1 MKKLILF
8 FIDGLGLGPDDPVSN
23 PMRTLFTELM
33 SGEKLI
39 NREKPLFFPGGVL
52 VPTDAL
58 LDVPGIPQS
67 ATGQTSLFTGIN
79 AQKHIG
85 LHLSAYPGDK
95 LKKLIEEYS
104 IMKVLSSRG
113 ISTTAANLYSQ
124 EFFLKR
130 RNSRRNL
137 FPVSTLTIKASGSGF
152 RYLEDYAVGMAVF
165 ADITNE
171 LIRKRGYRIDLIKP
185 ERAAANMLN
194 ILADH
199 EFVFFEYFMTDLYGH
214 KRNVEELI
222 KCRDVLDR
230 FMKALM
236 DGIDSM
242 NAGILVVSDHGNAE
256 DVTTLVH
263 TTNMVPT
270 LLFTENRSDQKLFA
284 ERVKNLTDVY
294 HAVIEYF
301 HADE

>member
-8 FIDGLGLGPDDPVSN
+8 FIDGLGLGQDDPVNN
-23 PMRTLFTELM
+23 PMRNLFTELM

-39 NREKPLFFPGGVL
+39 SRDKPLFFPGGVL
-52 VPTDAL
+52 VPTDAFL
-58 LDVPGIPQS
+58 GVPGIPQS

-85 LHLSAYPGDK
+85 LHLSAYPDSE
-95 LKKLIEEYS
+95 LKKLIEEHS
-104 IMKVLSSRG
+104 LMKVLGSRG

-130 RNSRRNL
+130 KNSRRNL
-137 FPVSTLTIKASGSGF
+137 FPVSTLTIKASGGRF
-152 RYLEDYAVGMAVF
+152 RYLEDYEAGMAVF

-194 ILADH
+194 ILAGH

-214 KRNVEELI
+214 KQNVEELI

-230 FMKALM
+230 FVKTLR

-242 NAGILVVSDHGNAE
+242 NTGILVVSDHGNAE
-256 DVTTLVH
+256 DVNTLVH
-263 TTNMVPT
+263 TANMVPA
-270 LLFTENRSDQKLFA
+270 LFFTENRRDQELFA
-284 ERVKNLTDVY
+284 GRVKNLTDVY
-294 HAVIEYF
+294 HAVLNYF
-301 HADE
+301 ND

>member
-33 SGEKLI
+33 SGGKLI

-85 LHLSAYPGDK
+85 LHLSAYPGGK
-95 LKKLIEEYS
+95 LKKLIEEHS

-152 RYLEDYAVGMAVF
+152 RYLEDYEVGMAVF

-230 FMKALM
+230 FMKALR

-270 LLFTENRSDQKLFA
+270 LLFKENRSDQKLFA

-294 HAVIEYF
+294 HTVIEYF